1 MEKYL
6 RKLRENMKINYKS
19 ESLTQMN
26 KTKIH

>member
-6 RKLRENMKINYKS
+6 RELRENMKINFKS